1 MLSRLSRFNDCL
13 RFSKTQP
20 EALKI
25 GSDLA
30 EFAETTNKDF
40 ANKES
45 WEKVKECLF
54 YHSKIVSSFENE
66 IFVKM

>member
-45 WEKVKECLF
+45 
-54 YHSKIVSSFENE
+54 
-66 IFVKM
+66 